1 SRNKIIFY
9 LVARMNISRDLDR
22 ESYFTNF
29 YNTRHI
35 NRPTTCNIRRHIRHN
50 YIKSNISYA
59 KIDPVFPILLT
70 AYCDQPP
77 GEAPKSI
84 MFIPGLNNLRC
95 KYSSNSVNN
104 LTSYLLLNYFS
115 IIFNMDNKKI
125 ISILNQKLNL
135 EQIYVT
141 GDNNHI
147 KIIAIGD
154 IFKGVNQVKRQ
165 QIIYKPLIDM
175 ILEKKIHALSITTYT
190 KEEWK
195 KNNKNNIKI

>member
-1 SRNKIIFY
+1 
-9 LVARMNISRDLDR
+9 
-22 ESYFTNF
+22 
-29 YNTRHI
+29 
-35 NRPTTCNIRRHIRHN
+35 
-50 YIKSNISYA
+50 
-59 KIDPVFPILLT
+59 
-70 AYCDQPP
+70 
-77 GEAPKSI
+77 
-84 MFIPGLNNLRC
+84 
-95 KYSSNSVNN
+95 
-104 LTSYLLLNYFS
+104 
-115 IIFNMDNKKI
+115 MDNKKI

-195 KNNKNNIKI
+195 KNNKNNIS